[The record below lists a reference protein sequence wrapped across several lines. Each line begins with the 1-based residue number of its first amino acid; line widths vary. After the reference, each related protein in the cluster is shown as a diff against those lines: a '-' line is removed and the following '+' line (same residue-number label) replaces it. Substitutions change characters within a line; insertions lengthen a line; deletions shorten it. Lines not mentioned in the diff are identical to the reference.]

1 MTGDDDAIRR
11 KRLLFRSRHRG
22 TREADLLYGAFADRY
37 LASFSPAQVDAWER
51 LLDQDD
57 PDLWDWLVGAAVP
70 PPALDT
76 DVFAM
81 LKQFRRKPGS
91 P

>member
-1 MTGDDDAIRR
+1 MSEADAIRR

-37 LASFSPAQVDAWER
+37 LAAFSPAQVDAWER

-57 PDLWDWLVGAAVP
+57 PDLWDWLVGAALP
-70 PPALDT
+70 PPELDT

-81 LKQFRRKPGS
+81 LRQFRRTPGS